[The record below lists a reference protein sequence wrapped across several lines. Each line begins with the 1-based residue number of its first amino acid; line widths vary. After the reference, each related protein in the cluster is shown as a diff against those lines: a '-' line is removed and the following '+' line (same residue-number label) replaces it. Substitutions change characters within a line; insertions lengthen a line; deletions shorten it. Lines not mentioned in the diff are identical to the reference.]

1 MLNPNNI
8 DLVADNL
15 SHTYVGY
22 IGAIGSTEMCQ
33 AVAQKLRDMGISR
46 PTWLPL

>member
-15 SHTYVGY
+15 SHTYVGC
-22 IGAIGSTEMCQ
+22 IGAIGSAEMCQ
-33 AVAQKLRDMGISR
+33 AVAQKLRDMGISQ
-46 PTWLPL
+46 PALWA